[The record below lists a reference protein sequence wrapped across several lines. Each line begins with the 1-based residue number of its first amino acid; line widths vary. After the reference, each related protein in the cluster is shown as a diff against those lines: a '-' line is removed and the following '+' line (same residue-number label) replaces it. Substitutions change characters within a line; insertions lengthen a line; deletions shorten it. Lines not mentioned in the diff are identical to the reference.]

1 MEHARS
7 CLDQFTEQRGEALE
21 QIQEWEPSAG
31 LHEMENTT
39 FTFREK
45 RRMDRKKGKLV
56 GGT

>member
-1 MEHARS
+1 MEHAKS
-7 CLDQFTEQRGEALE
+7 CLYQSTEQRGEALE
-21 QIQEWEPSAG
+21 QIQEWKPSAG
-31 LHEMENTT
+31 LHEMESAT